1 MCYLQIQSKWYI
13 NPKSDEKNVRIPSKS
28 PWKSSNSPCQ
38 RTMEI
43 IRPFLFRPFVQVV
56 PPQLWC
62 FAILTKSHWKMFP
75 PQKLT
80 IFNKNRQ
87 RAPLRSDRLVSWM
100 FSRITSKWGSGRWL
114 EDVRFDRFVATRY
127 AIWSRASQLQKLEK
141 LRSIKINFDVSYIY
155 TSDLIMN
162 QPFIDYYQIFII
174 IYTIDTKKCE
184 FISFHS
190 VHSLVQIMFSPHP
203 RVWCFW
209 THLVC
214 CHSSLACCWS
224 HKRCRSAR

>member
-80 IFNKNRQ
+80 IFNKIGREHPWDLTDLC
-87 RAPLRSDRLVSWM
+87 RECFHVSLPSEAREGGWRMSDSTVLLLPDMRFGRELHNFKNSKHFDQSKSILMYHIFTLV
-100 FSRITSKWGSGRWL
+100 I
-114 EDVRFDRFVATRY
+114 
-127 AIWSRASQLQKLEK
+127 
-141 LRSIKINFDVSYIY
+141 
-155 TSDLIMN
+155 
-162 QPFIDYYQIFII
+162 
-174 IYTIDTKKCE
+174 
-184 FISFHS
+184 
-190 VHSLVQIMFSPHP
+190 
-203 RVWCFW
+203 
-209 THLVC
+209 
-214 CHSSLACCWS
+214 
-224 HKRCRSAR
+224 